1 MRLSQV
7 MSHSFSIQY
16 AQLAEASLAYRCL
29 GSGQDVVLIHGMAA
43 SHGFWHLNVLLPL
56 TRRFRV
62 TLYDQR
68 GHGSSSL
75 PPSGY
80 TTGHLAD
87 DLRQLLDALEIPRA
101 HLVGHSLGGAV
112 ALHLAAEHP
121 DRVASLVIAD
131 TRVRALQP
139 IQRPAD
145 WPHWTSVKARLAELG
160 LEVADDVNDWGL
172 HLFEQLASPKFAGA
186 REKLAGTSLFIPF
199 SRLAGGQRS
208 AERWLELLN
217 TTTARGELV
226 DIAGLTAD
234 KLSQVV
240 CPVLAMYGERST
252 TLPSQVGLAAVAPD
266 CRSVT
271 VPGAGH
277 FFPISCP
284 DLFVREVCAFLDSQ
298 DRLPAAAPP
307 VIPVVDTA
315 GVSRVAVG
323 LNTVSEL

>member
-1 MRLSQV
+1 

-16 AQLAEASLAYRCL
+16 AQLTEASLAYRSL

-43 SHGFWHLNVLLPL
+43 SHGFWHLNVLMPM

-80 TTGHLAD
+80 TTAHLAD
-87 DLRQLLDALEIPRA
+87 DLRQLLDALQIQRA
-101 HLVGHSLGGAV
+101 HLVGHSVGGAV
-112 ALHLAAEHP
+112 ALHLAAERP

-145 WPHWTSVKARLAELG
+145 WPHWPSVKARLAELG
-160 LEVADDVNDWGL
+160 LELTDDVNDWGL

-217 TTTARGELV
+217 TTTARRELV
-226 DIAGLTAD
+226 DVAGLTAD
-234 KLSQVV
+234 KLSQIA

-252 TLPSQVGLAAVAPD
+252 TLPSQAGLAAVVPD
-266 CRSVT
+266 CRSVV

-277 FFPISCP
+277 FFPISCA
-284 DLFVREVCAFLDSQ
+284 DFFVREVCTFLDSQ
-298 DRLPAAAPP
+298 NRAPAAAPA

-315 GVSRVAVG
+315 AVSPVAVVPD
-323 LNTVSEL
+323 TVSQL

>member
-1 MRLSQV
+1 MRPSEA
-7 MSHSFSIQY
+7 MTHSFSMQY
-16 AQLAEASLAYRCL
+16 AHLAGASLAYRRL
-29 GSGQDVVLIHGMAA
+29 GSGEDVVFIHGMAA
-43 SHGFWHLNVLLPL
+43 SHGFWHLNVLLPM

-75 PPSGY
+75 PPRGY
-80 TTGHLAD
+80 TTAHLAD
-87 DLRQLLDALEIPRA
+87 DLLQLLDALQIPRA

-145 WPHWTSVKARLAELG
+145 WPLWGSVKARLAELG
-160 LEVADDVNDWGL
+160 LELRDDVNDWGL
-172 HLFEQLASPKFAGA
+172 HLFEQLASPRFAGA
-186 REKLAGTSLFIPF
+186 REKLAGTSLVIPF

-217 TTTARGELV
+217 TTTARSDLV
-226 DIAGLTAD
+226 DVAGLTVD
-234 KLSQVV
+234 KLSQVA
-240 CPVLAMYGERST
+240 CPVLAIYGERST
-252 TLPSQVGLAAVAPD
+252 TLPSQVGLTEVVSD
-266 CRSVT
+266 CRSVI

-284 DLFVREVCAFLDSQ
+284 DLFVREVCGFLHAL
-298 DRLPAAAPP
+298 DRAPTPAPA
-307 VIPVVDTA
+307 VIPVVETA
-315 GVSRVAVG
+315 AVSG
-323 LNTVSEL
+323 LAGLDTVS